1 MALFAR
7 HRIGLSRVLVLLL
20 IGFLLFNGSY
30 WDHSGNIIGDI
41 AAVIGL
47 AMISVA
53 SVGRLWCNLYIV
65 GYKNRELLTTGP
77 YSMSRNPLYFF
88 SAVGAVGIGLVSE
101 SLVAS
106 GAIALLF
113 ALVYPRVIRA
123 EETYLRKV
131 HGAPFDA
138 YAARVP
144 RFWPRW
150 SALQEP
156 EQWTVYPREFRNH
169 LSDVL
174 WFVWAAAMLLLIGSL
189 HARGILPV
197 FWQLP

>member
-7 HRIGLSRVLVLLL
+7 HRIGMSRALVVIL
-20 IGFLLFNGSY
+20 IAILLFNGSY
-30 WDHSGNIIGDI
+30 WDHNGLILGDV
-41 AAVIGL
+41 AAVLGL
-47 AMISVA
+47 ALVSVA

-88 SAVGAVGIGLVSE
+88 SSLGAVGIGLVSE
-101 SLVAS
+101 SLLIT
-106 GAIALLF
+106 GLIALLF
-113 ALVYPRVIRA
+113 SVVYPRVIRA
-123 EETYLRKV
+123 EERYLVGV
-131 HGAPFDA
+131 HGAAFEE
-138 YAARVP
+138 YAKRVP

-150 SALQEP
+150 SLLQEP

-174 WFVWAAAMLLLIGSL
+174 WFVWAAAVLLLIGSL

-197 FWQLP
+197 LWSVP

>member
-7 HRIGLSRVLVLLL
+7 YRIGMSRVLVLLL
-20 IGFLLFNGSY
+20 IVVLLFNGSY
-30 WDHSGNIIGDI
+30 WDQNNWIVGDI

-47 AMISVA
+47 TLISIA

-65 GYKNRELLTTGP
+65 GYKNRELLSTGP

-101 SLVAS
+101 SLLLT
-106 GAIALLF
+106 GLIATLF
-113 ALVYPRVIRA
+113 AIVYPRVIRA
-123 EETYLRKV
+123 EETHLRKV
-131 HGAPFDA
+131 HGASFDA

-197 FWQLP
+197 LWWMP